1 MRRVG
6 LIFVSLLFI
15 SVAIAGCAQPAS
27 PEEKAPPSETVA
39 PKPTV
44 PPSPGD
50 NTAVFAITSPAFV
63 AGAKIT
69 VEYTCDGQN
78 SSPPLGWGDGPAG
91 TASFALIVDDPD
103 APSGAF
109 THWVIF
115 NLPPDTR
122 GLPEAVPNE
131 NKLPSGALQG
141 KNGFGKIGYAGPCP
155 PSGSPHHYRFA
166 LYALD
171 KFLDLAAGVSK
182 EQALRAMQGHVLAES
197 QLIGVYQR

>member
-1 MRRVG
+1 MREFS
-6 LIFVSLLFI
+6 LILVSLLFV
-15 SVAIAGCAQPAS
+15 SVAIAACAQPAS
-27 PEEKAPPSETVA
+27 PEEKVPPSETVA
-39 PKPTV
+39 PEPAL
-44 PPSPGD
+44 PPQPADSQ
-50 NTAVFAITSPAFV
+50 AVFAITSPVFV
-63 AGAKIT
+63 AGAKIP

-78 SSPPLGWGDGPAG
+78 SSPPLEWSQGQTG

-122 GLPEAVPNE
+122 SLPEAVPNE

-141 KNGFGKIGYAGPCP
+141 ENGFGKIGYAGPCP
-155 PSGSPHHYRFA
+155 PTGSPHHYRFI

-171 KFLDLAAGVSK
+171 KSLDLAAGASK
-182 EQALRAMQGHVLAES
+182 EQALRAMQGHVLSES